1 LRPFLV
7 GRSGLAISAS
17 ALARPMPYVRAE
29 TLRLTKAAD
38 PGAELME
45 TGLYGPLR

>member
-1 LRPFLV
+1 MGSERHD
-7 GRSGLAISAS
+7 
-17 ALARPMPYVRAE
+17 ALGATQDVPKGYWAWLLE
-29 TLRLTKAAD
+29 CADTLRLTKVAD